1 MVCIDFFQ
9 IHIKQS
15 ITRNLKS
22 GNYDKIFEYTQNFC
36 EIGSPS
42 NFVANAVLSQ
52 FNKNITKGKMCP
64 LKIVWIL
71 EIDKYFIKIIYYWQG
86 PHSLRNFVFQ
96 WYMIPPFFRID
107 CKYITVIKA
116 QISKKNV
123 LVLMYEIKVYG
134 SYLKT

>member
-9 IHIKQS
+9 IHIKHS
-15 ITRNLKS
+15 ITRTLKS

-64 LKIVWIL
+64 LK
-71 EIDKYFIKIIYYWQG
+71 
-86 PHSLRNFVFQ
+86 
-96 WYMIPPFFRID
+96 
-107 CKYITVIKA
+107 
-116 QISKKNV
+116 
-123 LVLMYEIKVYG
+123 KV
-134 SYLKT
+134 